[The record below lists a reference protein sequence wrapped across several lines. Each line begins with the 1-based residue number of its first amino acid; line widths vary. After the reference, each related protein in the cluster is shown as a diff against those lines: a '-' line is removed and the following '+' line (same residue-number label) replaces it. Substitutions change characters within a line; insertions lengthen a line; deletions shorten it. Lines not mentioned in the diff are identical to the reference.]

1 MGAMTSI
8 VITPPDALAL
18 LPLDTLRLHCRIDGA
33 TDDPLLTIW
42 VRAALGYVQ
51 HYTGVSIG
59 QQTREVALAD
69 WPASAGVALPDGPVT
84 GIVSVHYFDATGAEQ
99 LLPAEAYRLAAHSK
113 PHRWRFAPAAERPAL
128 WPDEEAVRIR
138 YTCGAEEPEA
148 VALQAMLLLVDHA
161 DKNRGAVVGGSFT
174 SVPFGVDALLDT
186 LTDYT
191 GRGG

>member
-1 MGAMTSI
+1 MTPI

-18 LPLDTLRLHCRIDGA
+18 LPLDTLRVHCRIDGTA
-33 TDDPLLTIW
+33 DDPLLTIW
-42 VRAALGYVQ
+42 VRAALGYAQ
-51 HYTGVSIG
+51 HYTGTSIG
-59 QQTREVALAD
+59 AQTLEVALAD
-69 WPASAGVALPDGPVT
+69 WPGASGVPLPCGPVT
-84 GIVSVHYFDATGAEQ
+84 GIVSVHYLDAAGAEQ
-99 LLPAEAYRLAAHSK
+99 QLPSEGYRLSLHGT
-113 PHRWRFAPAAERPAL
+113 PRRWRLTPGAEPPPL

-138 YTCGAEEPEA
+138 YICGASEPPA
-148 VALQAMLLLVDHA
+148 ATLQAMLLLVDHA